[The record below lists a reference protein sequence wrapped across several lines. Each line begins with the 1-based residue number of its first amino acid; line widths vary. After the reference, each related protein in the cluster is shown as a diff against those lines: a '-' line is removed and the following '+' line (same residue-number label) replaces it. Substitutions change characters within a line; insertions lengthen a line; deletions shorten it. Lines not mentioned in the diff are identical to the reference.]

1 MTLRGIFILALSFSL
16 SACSLYQ
23 SDGRKELEKNAVG
36 LATAQAYITGCEWG
50 LPSKEYLRVSSNE
63 DAVVYA
69 SEREDF
75 SMAVVP
81 SEAPYSCNYRFH
93 SAQEMIELT
102 DSAIEITLQNYS
114 MAQRPGAFAF
124 PTDSPLK

>member
-1 MTLRGIFILALSFSL
+1 MTLRGIFILALSIGFSG
-16 SACSLYQ
+16 CSLYQ
-23 SDGRKELEKNAVG
+23 SDGRKTLEKNAIG
-36 LATAQAYITGCEWG
+36 LATAQAYMTGCEWS
-50 LPSKEYLRVSSNE
+50 LPAAEYLRVSSND
-63 DAVVYA
+63 DAAVYA

-81 SEAPYSCNYRFH
+81 ADAPYSCNYRFT

-102 DSAIEITLQNYS
+102 DSAIEVTLQSYS

-124 PTDSPLK
+124 PTHNLLK